1 MVRHTRHESDN
12 QVLIPNL
19 EHSKAIIRLQ
29 CTLSS
34 CKRFLVLLHRCPL
47 PSNMQEISAT
57 VATYSHFTTMSFSR
71 TSFTPFEASSTRS
84 CSGVWTEATL
94 HPSNV
99 HLPCPPQI
107 QDAHSPASK
116 IYPLILN
123 TQSNHY
129 NTLLCVLSTATTPL
143 PRARQ
148 ACRQDQFLRYYLV
161 TLHAFNKLSRTSSL
175 QPSKP
180 VKLVSCSRKR
190 DTTLRPF

>member
-1 MVRHTRHESDN
+1 MH
-12 QVLIPNL
+12 LIL
-19 EHSKAIIRLQ
+19 LQ
-29 CTLSS
+29 ALSS
-34 CKRFLVLLHRCPL
+34 ATTPL
-47 PSNMQEISAT
+47 PPWP
-57 VATYSHFTTMSFSR
+57 ATYRRSVPPLLPIR
-71 TSFTPFEASSTRS
+71 TLQPRASQELLSTLFEASSTRS
-84 CSGVWTEATL
+84 CSGVWKEATL

-99 HLPCPPQI
+99 HLPCPLQT
-107 QDAHSPASK
+107 QDAHSPATK
-116 IYPLILN
+116 LCPLILN

-129 NTLLCVLSTATTPL
+129 STLLCVLSTATTPL